1 MRLNTE
7 NCLEV
12 ELDGDPG
19 LGSRS
24 LTEIFFA
31 KSARYLIF
39 SNLLRFQVFLTVG
52 AKVVVVV
59 VVAVVVVVDVDVVL
73 LGVSSVGL
81 YKVSS
86 RPKSGV

>member
-12 ELDGDPG
+12 EVDGDP
-19 LGSRS
+19 GSRS
-24 LTEIFFA
+24 LTESCFA

-39 SNLLRFQVFLTVG
+39 SNLLRFQVFLTAG
-52 AKVVVVV
+52 GKVVVVV
-59 VVAVVVVVDVDVVL
+59 VVVVAVVVDVDVVL

>member
-19 LGSRS
+19 SRS
-24 LTEIFFA
+24 LTESCFA
-31 KSARYLIF
+31 KSAKYLIF
-39 SNLLRFQVFLTVG
+39 SNLLRFQVFLTAG
-52 AKVVVVV
+52 GEVVVVV
-59 VVAVVVVVDVDVVL
+59 VVIVVVVVDVDVVL

>member
-12 ELDGDPG
+12 EVDGDP
-19 LGSRS
+19 GSRS
-24 LTEIFFA
+24 LTESCFA

-52 AKVVVVV
+52 AIVVVVV
-59 VVAVVVVVDVDVVL
+59 VVVVVVGVVDVVL

>member
-12 ELDGDPG
+12 EPDGDP
-19 LGSRS
+19 GSRS
-24 LTEIFFA
+24 LTESCFA

-52 AKVVVVV
+52 AIVVVVV
-59 VVAVVVVVDVDVVL
+59 VMVVVVVVDVDVVL

>member
-19 LGSRS
+19 SRS
-24 LTEIFFA
+24 LTESCFA

-52 AKVVVVV
+52 GKVVVVV
-59 VVAVVVVVDVDVVL
+59 VVVVVVFVDIVVVL

>member
-12 ELDGDPG
+12 EVDGDP
-19 LGSRS
+19 GSRS
-24 LTEIFFA
+24 LTESCFA

-39 SNLLRFQVFLTVG
+39 SNLLRFQVFLTAG
-52 AKVVVVV
+52 GKVVVVV
-59 VVAVVVVVDVDVVL
+59 VVVVVVDVDVVL